1 MNDTLALAPLSPT
14 TQAKKTTD
22 GSSPPLSNEPVKVN
36 PNSPPDYDRRSYS
49 PRPRSYSRS
58 RSRSYSR
65 SPPPS
70 YYERSRHYRPP
81 PRHHYMGADTYYGR
95 RYPSYP
101 RRSRSPPPRRYR
113 SRSPPVRTYRTDCRV
128 YVGNLSYETR
138 WTDLKDFMRKGKDR
152 CVKGGEDVIHFLL
165 C

>member
-1 MNDTLALAPLSPT
+1 MNDTFVLAPLSLA
-14 TQAKKTTD
+14 TQVKTTTD
-22 GSSPPLSNEPVKVN
+22 GSPPPRTTTPSSHVKANPSPTT
-36 PNSPPDYDRRSYS
+36 SPPDYNDDGRYDRRSYS

-65 SPPPS
+65 SPPPPS
-70 YYERSRHYRPP
+70 YYERSRHYRPHRP
-81 PRHHYMGADTYYGR
+81 PRHHYMDTYYGR

-113 SRSPPVRTYRTDCRV
+113 SRSPPVRTSRTDCRV

-138 WTDLKDFMRKGKDR
+138 WTDLKDFMRKGK
-152 CVKGGEDVIHFLL
+152 GWI
-165 C
+165 